1 MIQASLDM
9 LFLSLLCQGASHSLR
24 SLFPGL
30 QAESISRGDSPAEK
44 ETKSERTK
52 STEKDSFQ
60 GLGDSE
66 GTICH
71 VVTYSQAL
79 RSLSSKPYW
88 AGSKGWTK
96 IRRCLTPRLMPAVFL
111 PDPKRPFPED
121 LCCRGTGHPT
131 PSCCHTG

>member
-9 LFLSLLCQGASHSLR
+9 LFLSLLCQQASHSLR

-44 ETKSERTK
+44 ETKSENPK

-66 GTICH
+66 GTH
-71 VVTYSQAL
+71 
-79 RSLSSKPYW
+79 
-88 AGSKGWTK
+88 
-96 IRRCLTPRLMPAVFL
+96 M
-111 PDPKRPFPED
+111 
-121 LCCRGTGHPT
+121 
-131 PSCCHTG
+131 SCCHLFTGPKEPEQQALLGRERRLRDLVMPHPTTDACSVSS

>member
-1 MIQASLDM
+1 MSLVHTSVSELVWVFLGRNGDSVGHLKISSRMIQASLDM

-96 IRRCLTPRLMPAVFL
+96 RFGDASPH
-111 PDPKRPFPED
+111 D
-121 LCCRGTGHPT
+121 
-131 PSCCHTG
+131 